1 MVKDGIMAENHSTIT
16 NPSAF
21 PLGAP
26 NDAYAKYF
34 IGQSYLA
41 PLVSGKEVNV
51 SNVTF
56 EAGCRN
62 NWHIHHKAC
71 QILIAVGGRGYYQ
84 EWGKEPVELN
94 PGDVVYVAPET
105 KHWHGAAPNSNF
117 AHIAIMNVVDG
128 ASNEWLEPVE
138 AEYDA
143 LRGQSSNISP
153 AAEEYHHT
161 FFPNSELLRQDDP
174 DLAEII
180 ENFAFD
186 EVPNEPGVNDL
197 DDKTRYLAILAT
209 LLGSQSLTEF
219 RGIVPAAMI
228 AGLTPVEIKEATY
241 QAVAYLGIARVYP
254 FIAAL
259 NEVLRARRKSHC
271 RCPRSPPPLPK
282 RDEKPAPKPK
292 WISSARA

>member
-1 MVKDGIMAENHSTIT
+1 MAENNSTPIT

-21 PLGAP
+21 PIGAP
-26 NDAYAKYF
+26 NDAYARYF

-105 KHWHGAAPNSNF
+105 KHWHGAVPDADF
-117 AHIAIMNVVDG
+117 AHIAIMNVVNG

-143 LRGQSSNISP
+143 LRRTG
-153 AAEEYHHT
+153 E
-161 FFPNSELLRQDDP
+161 
-174 DLAEII
+174 
-180 ENFAFD
+180 
-186 EVPNEPGVNDL
+186 
-197 DDKTRYLAILAT
+197 
-209 LLGSQSLTEF
+209 
-219 RGIVPAAMI
+219 
-228 AGLTPVEIKEATY
+228 
-241 QAVAYLGIARVYP
+241 
-254 FIAAL
+254 
-259 NEVLRARRKSHC
+259 
-271 RCPRSPPPLPK
+271 
-282 RDEKPAPKPK
+282 APK
-292 WISSARA
+292 SMD

>member
-1 MVKDGIMAENHSTIT
+1 MHREA
-16 NPSAF
+16 
-21 PLGAP
+21 
-26 NDAYAKYF
+26 AYAKYF

-105 KHWHGAAPNSNF
+105 KHWHGAAPDSDF
-117 AHIAIMNVVDG
+117 AHIAIMNAVDG

-143 LRGQSSNISP
+143 LRRIEGLSLALVRTPPPTRWSAK
-153 AAEEYHHT
+153 AART
-161 FFPNSELLRQDDP
+161 
-174 DLAEII
+174 AC
-180 ENFAFD
+180 
-186 EVPNEPGVNDL
+186 
-197 DDKTRYLAILAT
+197 
-209 LLGSQSLTEF
+209 
-219 RGIVPAAMI
+219 
-228 AGLTPVEIKEATY
+228 
-241 QAVAYLGIARVYP
+241 
-254 FIAAL
+254 
-259 NEVLRARRKSHC
+259 LRARSR
-271 RCPRSPPPLPK
+271 PRS
-282 RDEKPAPKPK
+282 
-292 WISSARA
+292 RACCSCGR